1 MPYLKVKTNQ
11 PIDDAKGKQLLER
24 ASAKVADALNKP
36 ERYVMVDFSVNP
48 RMLFSGTTD
57 PCAYVELKSIGLP
70 ESQTRDLSQ
79 TICTLVGTELGIP
92 ADRIYIE
99 FMDVPRKFWGWNGST
114 F

>member
-11 PIDDAKGKQLLER
+11 PIDDATSKQLLER
-24 ASAKVADALNKP
+24 ASARVADALNKP
-36 ERYVMVDFSVNP
+36 ERYVMVDLSVNP
-48 RMLFSGTTD
+48 QMLFSGTTA

-79 TICTLVGTELGIP
+79 SICALVGTELDIP